1 MTHARDNLRGIIL
14 MVAAMAGFAFE
25 DMFIKWAASDLP
37 TGQILLMIGLAGALV
52 FAAMARAQGQ
62 RTFVAAALH
71 PAVVGRNLG
80 EMIGTYGFV
89 TALTLAP
96 LSTVSAVAQA
106 MPLAVTMGAAL
117 FLGETVGWRRWTA
130 ITVGFLGVLLII
142 RPGLDGFDPN
152 ALWAVLAVFG
162 LGARDLFT
170 RRMPAEITTMQ
181 LSVWGFLAVAVL
193 GAGMLFASGGGQV
206 PAAAQAGYVG
216 GALAFGI
223 AAYWALTAANRLGE
237 MSVIT
242 PFRYSRLIF
251 GVALGVLV
259 FGERPDVMTLLGG
272 LIIIGSGL
280 YTFARERARKRALS
294 MASPSR

>member
-1 MTHARDNLRGIIL
+1 MRGIVL
-14 MVAAMAGFAFE
+14 MVAAMAGFAME

-37 TGQILLMIGLAGALV
+37 TGQILLMIGLAGGAV

-80 EMIGTYGFV
+80 EMIGTFGFV

-162 LGARDLFT
+162 LGARDVFT

-193 GAGMLFASGGGQV
+193 GAGMLLASGGMQFPAGAQV
-206 PAAAQAGYVG
+206 GYVG

-259 FGERPDVMTLLGG
+259 FGERPDLYTLLGG

-294 MASPSR
+294 LETPSR

>member
-14 MVAAMAGFAFE
+14 MVAAMAGFAME

-37 TGQILLMIGLAGALV
+37 TGQILLMIGLVGAAV

-71 PAVVGRNLG
+71 PAVIGRNLG

-130 ITVGFLGVLLII
+130 IVVGFLGVLLII
-142 RPGLDGFDPN
+142 RPGLEGFDPN

-181 LSVWGFLAVAVL
+181 LSVWGFLAVALL
-193 GAGMLFASGGGQV
+193 GAGMLFASGGGHV
-206 PAAAQAGYVG
+206 PAAAQTGYVA

-259 FGERPDVMTLLGG
+259 FDERPDALTLLGG
-272 LIIIGSGL
+272 LVIIGSGL

-294 MASPSR
+294 MTGPSR

>member
-1 MTHARDNLRGIIL
+1 
-14 MVAAMAGFAFE
+14 
-25 DMFIKWAASDLP
+25 
-37 TGQILLMIGLAGALV
+37 
-52 FAAMARAQGQ
+52 
-62 RTFVAAALH
+62 
-71 PAVVGRNLG
+71 
-80 EMIGTYGFV
+80 
-89 TALTLAP
+89 
-96 LSTVSAVAQA
+96 
-106 MPLAVTMGAAL
+106 
-117 FLGETVGWRRWTA
+117 
-130 ITVGFLGVLLII
+130 
-142 RPGLDGFDPN
+142 
-152 ALWAVLAVFG
+152 
-162 LGARDLFT
+162 
-170 RRMPAEITTMQ
+170 
-181 LSVWGFLAVAVL
+181 
-193 GAGMLFASGGGQV
+193 MLFASGGGQV

>member
-1 MTHARDNLRGIIL
+1 MTHARDNLRGILL
-14 MVAAMAGFAFE
+14 MVAAMAGFAME

-37 TGQILLMIGLAGALV
+37 TGQILLMIGLVGAAV

-62 RTFVAAALH
+62 RTFVRAALH
-71 PAVVGRNLG
+71 PAVIGRNLG

-130 ITVGFLGVLLII
+130 IVVGFLGVLLII
-142 RPGLDGFDPN
+142 RPGLEGFDPN

-193 GAGMLFASGGGQV
+193 GAGMLSVSGGGQV

-272 LIIIGSGL
+272 LVIIGSGL
-280 YTFARERARKRALS
+280 YTFARERARKRTLS
-294 MASPSR
+294 L

>member
-1 MTHARDNLRGIIL
+1 MTHARDNLRGILL
-14 MVAAMAGFAFE
+14 MVASMAGFAME
-25 DMFIKWAASDLP
+25 DMFIKWAAADLP
-37 TGQILLMIGLAGALV
+37 TGQILLMIGLAGGAV

-62 RTFVAAALH
+62 RSFVREALH
-71 PAVVGRNLG
+71 PAVIGRNLG
-80 EMIGTYGFV
+80 EMVGTFGFV

-130 ITVGFLGVLLII
+130 IIAGFLGVLLII
-142 RPGLDGFDPN
+142 RPGLDGFEPD

-170 RRMPAEITTMQ
+170 RRVPATTTTVQ
-181 LSVWGFLAVAVL
+181 LSVWGFLAVALL
-193 GAGMLFASGGGQV
+193 GAGMLLVSGGAQV
-206 PAAAQAGYVG
+206 PGGAQAGYIG

-223 AAYWALTAANRLGE
+223 AAYWALTKANRLGE

-251 GVALGVLV
+251 GVGLGVLV

-272 LIIIGSGL
+272 LIIIASGL

-294 MASPSR
+294 TAAPSR

>member
-1 MTHARDNLRGIIL
+1 MSNPRDNLRGIVL
-14 MVAAMAGFAFE
+14 MIASMAGFAAE

-37 TGQILLMIGLAGALV
+37 AGQILLLIGLAGGAV
-52 FAAMARAQGQ
+52 FALFARMQGQ
-62 RTFVAAALH
+62 RTLTPAALH
-71 PAVVGRNLG
+71 PAVLGRNAG

-117 FLGETVGWRRWTA
+117 FLGERVGWRRWTA
-130 ITVGFLGVLLII
+130 ITVGFFGVLLII
-142 RPGLDGFDPN
+142 RPGFDGFDPN

-170 RRMPAEITTMQ
+170 RKMPASITTMQ
-181 LSVWGFLAVAVL
+181 LSVWGFLAVALL
-193 GAGMLFASGGGQV
+193 GAGMLLTSGGGKL
-206 PAAAQAGYVG
+206 PTGAQTGYIG

-242 PFRYSRLIF
+242 PFRYSRLVF
-251 GVALGVLV
+251 GVTLGVVV
-259 FGERPDVMTLLGG
+259 FSERPDMLTLLGG

-294 MASPSR
+294 I

>member
-14 MVAAMAGFAFE
+14 MVAAMAGFAME

-37 TGQILLMIGLAGALV
+37 TGQILLMIGLVGAAV

-71 PAVVGRNLG
+71 PAVIGRNLG

-130 ITVGFLGVLLII
+130 IVVGFLGVLLII
-142 RPGLDGFDPN
+142 RPGLEGFDPN

-181 LSVWGFLAVAVL
+181 LSVWGFLAVALL
-193 GAGMLFASGGGQV
+193 GAGMLSVSGGGQV
-206 PAAAQAGYVG
+206 PATAQTGYVA

-259 FGERPDVMTLLGG
+259 FDERPDALTLLGG
-272 LIIIGSGL
+272 LVIIGSGL

-294 MASPSR
+294 L